1 MQVIGIPYIDS
12 CGVTLQ
18 PKVEYDKWTILA
30 TSTGETH
37 VADAII
43 TSEAT
48 NNSVQ
53 VQNKSDPEKN
63 VYEVDAQA
71 LENEEYPPPTEE
83 EVNSLRKVPAYLP
96 VIAYSLCLVE
106 FAERAS
112 YYGAQTVFSNF
123 IEFPLPKGGN
133 GAGAPPR
140 GTQETAGALGMG
152 LQASDGLVLLFQFL
166 AYVIPI
172 FGGWWA
178 DVHVGRYWAICVGV
192 AICGIAHI
200 IQIIGAIPSV
210 LQAGTAHAAPP
221 FIIGLLMLALGAG
234 IFKPNIAPTVLD
246 QYRHQKQYTKVLK
259 TGEKVIVDPEMTAT
273 RTMLIFYGVINVGA
287 FYMLATTYA
296 EKYVGYWL
304 AFLLAGIIYF
314 ILPVVLAAAYKKT
327 YRTPPSGNSDLA
339 KAIKITVTALRQNK
353 WQVWRK
359 NFFDAAKP
367 SVLAAK
373 GIQVDWTDK
382 LVDDVR
388 RTLVATEIFFYFPIY
403 NLNDGG
409 IGSVSTNQGA
419 SMTTNGAPNDLLS
432 NFNALT
438 IIVAVPIVDYF
449 IYPLLYRYNIPFK
462 RITRITFGF
471 ILAALSGL
479 CGALVQWR
487 VYKTSPCGYYASS
500 CSEVSPISI
509 WWQLPNTILGA
520 LSEIFCNVTAYELAY
535 ARSPASM
542 RGLVMAIFLF
552 MTALSSALGEILL
565 PVTEDPDLIW
575 IWGAPAVALAL
586 QTIFFWYRFRYLNND
601 EFMTDEANYANST
614 GETFIQT
621 TEVEKTVEN

>member
-1 MQVIGIPYIDS
+1 MS
-12 CGVTLQ
+12 
-18 PKVEYDKWTILA
+18 A
-30 TSTGETH
+30 TTHETH
-37 VADAII
+37 IADAIVPGEV
-43 TSEAT
+43 TEEVAHVST
-48 NNSVQ
+48 GT
-53 VQNKSDPEKN
+53 DPEKHD
-63 VYEVDAQA
+63 YEVDAQTVDDD
-71 LENEEYPPPTEE
+71 EYPVPTEQ
-83 EVNSLRKVPAYLP
+83 EVSILRKVPANLP
-96 VIAYSLCLVE
+96 IVAYSLCLVE

-112 YYGAQTVFSNF
+112 YYGAQTVFANF

-140 GTQETAGALGMG
+140 GSQETAGALGMG
-152 LQASDGLVLLFQFL
+152 LQASDALVLLFTFL
-166 AYVIPI
+166 AYIIPI

-178 DVHVGRYWAICVGV
+178 DVSVGRYKAICVGV

-200 IQIIGAIPSV
+200 VQIIGAIPKV
-210 LQAGTAHAAPP
+210 LQEGRAHAAPP
-221 FIIGLLMLALGAG
+221 FIIGLLLLALGAG

-246 QYRHQKQYTKVLK
+246 QYRHQKQYTKTLK
-259 TGEKVIVDPEMTAT
+259 SGEKVIVDPELTAT
-273 RTMLIFYGVINVGA
+273 RTMLIFYGVVNVGA

-304 AFLLAGIIYF
+304 VFLLSGIIYF
-314 ILPVVLAAAYKKT
+314 LLPIVLAAVYKKT
-327 YRTPPSGNSDLA
+327 YRKPASGNSELA
-339 KAIKITVTALRQNK
+339 KAIKITMTALRQNK
-353 WQVWRK
+353 FQVWRK

-388 RTLVATEIFFYFPIY
+388 RTLEGGFPANARDTEATEVFFYFPIY

-419 SMTTNGAPNDLLS
+419 SMVTNGAPNDLLS

-449 IYPLLYRYNIPFK
+449 IYPFLNRYNIPFK
-462 RITRITFGF
+462 RITKITFGF
-471 ILAALSGL
+471 TLAALSGL
-479 CGALVQWR
+479 AGAIVQWK
-487 VYKTSPCGYYASS
+487 VYTLSPCGYYAST
-500 CSEVSPISI
+500 CAEVAPISI
-509 WWQLPNTILGA
+509 WWQLPNTVLGA

-552 MTALSSALGEILL
+552 MTALSSALGEILV
-565 PVTEDPDLIW
+565 PVTEDPYLIW

-586 QTIFFWYRFRYLNND
+586 QIVLFWFRFKHLND
-601 EFMTDEANYANST
+601 DAYMTDDIDYDASADEETPIHTTTEITKSAQDWT
-614 GETFIQT
+614 GEARGD
-621 TEVEKTVEN
+621 